1 MGSEGNIISSGISNL
16 LKNRNPSDVARGT
29 QDGRMAKEFQ
39 SILQNEVDKREDRY
53 GIELSLHAAQRI
65 RDRNLNVDGEEFGK
79 LREGIDRLKD
89 KGGRESLIVTEK
101 AAYIVDIDR
110 NKIVTAIDKNNLGE
124 NVFTKIDSTLFI
136 N

>member
-1 MGSEGNIISSGISNL
+1 MGIEDKFGNIISSGISNL
-16 LKNRNPSDVARGT
+16 LKNRKPSKLTLDNENS
-29 QDGRMAKEFQ
+29 KEFNN
-39 SILQNEVDKREDRY
+39 ILQKEITKREDGQGVR
-53 GIELSLHAAQRI
+53 LSLHAEQRI
-65 RDRNLNVDGEEFGK
+65 KDRNLKVDKEEFGK
-79 LREGIDRLKD
+79 LRDGIERLRS

-101 AAYIVDIDR
+101 AAYIVDVDK